1 MGHSNGL
8 ITPPVN
14 TADVSYV
21 TRKGSNDVGTLCGA
35 SNTMINK
42 WAKYKPVIYPNLI
55 DSTVLNGIVQIN
67 NDKTWKSTS
76 TWWKAN
82 NGKCGF
88 IVNRR
93 TTGTA
98 LTDNWDNE
106 WVYAP
111 PTGGLAAPY
120 RLIDFNYYLHS
131 ARSFVSVYAADEYY
145 TNQAE
150 GLLVQFQFYSGNDY
164 QLKVT
169 DFINKSNAGIFP
181 YTADQKFYCGVL
193 VAYGQSAYST
203 CNKVWA
209 TNPNAIGESMTTSSE
224 GSGEWQRNVIVPKAQ
239 MPSTST
245 PYVTIYPYIS
255 VNGTYHSSSVS
266 TTDARWDGG
275 VVACPVAP
283 ISIIAVT
290 SSISG
295 VISNATCTY
304 SVGSLSLTFT
314 YTITAHG
321 NFQADYISPTVYV
334 LDADRDTT
342 GQYSYESLVQNYH
355 IISYEDGYGRV
366 SEGGYPLNLGDGGT
380 TTFNQNTVI
389 SRTGT
394 AALVIGCDA
403 ISYVNQ
409 YKTKHGTTKAYM
421 RIGIEMGKQDGDG
434 YYVQTIFDN
443 NGQGLEI
450 SGNY

>member
-1 MGHSNGL
+1 MGHSNVL

-42 WAKYKPVIYPNLI
+42 WSKYKPVIYPNLI

-67 NDKTWKSTS
+67 NDKTWKSTA
-76 TWWKAN
+76 TWWQAAD
-82 NGKCGF
+82 GKCGF
-88 IVNRR
+88 IVNKR

-106 WVYAP
+106 WVYNP

-131 ARSFVSVYAADEYY
+131 ARSFVSVYTADEYY
-145 TNQAE
+145 TNQAD
-150 GLLVQFQFYSGNDY
+150 GLLVQFQFYSGNPY
-164 QLKVT
+164 QLLLT
-169 DFINKSNAGIFP
+169 DFVNANGGLFGSQSLYP
-181 YTADQKFYCGVL
+181 HLYCGVL
-193 VAYGQSAYST
+193 VAYGQSTYST

-209 TNPNAIGESMTTSSE
+209 TCPDYIGDESAT
-224 GSGEWQRNVIVPKAQ
+224 GGAWQRTVTIPKAQ
-239 MPSTST
+239 MPSVST

-255 VNGTYHSSSVS
+255 ANGTYHSSSVS
-266 TTDARWDGG
+266 TTDATWDVG

-304 SVGSLSLTFT
+304 SAGSLSLTFT

-380 TTFNQNTVI
+380 ATFNQNTVI

-421 RIGIEMGKQDGDG
+421 RIGIEMGKQGGDG

-450 SGNY
+450 SGTY